1 MVHTNGIITRPGG
14 EVDPSKIDSE
24 KFISETLGGMS
35 GPVPVDIDE
44 VYVKGKWGS
53 RVAIADSFR
62 SDKGRVFLAGDSGK
76 LFWIVKRNA
85 NLIVNSTS
93 TVTCRWTWIK
103 HWHW

>member
-1 MVHTNGIITRPGG
+1 MHANGIDISPGG
-14 EVDPSKIDSE
+14 EVDPSKIDPE

-62 SDKGRVFLAGDSGK
+62 SDKGRVFLAGDSGMCFLK
-76 LFWIVKRNA
+76 AEGILSA
-85 NLIVNSTS
+85 N
-93 TVTCRWTWIK
+93 R
-103 HWHW
+103 